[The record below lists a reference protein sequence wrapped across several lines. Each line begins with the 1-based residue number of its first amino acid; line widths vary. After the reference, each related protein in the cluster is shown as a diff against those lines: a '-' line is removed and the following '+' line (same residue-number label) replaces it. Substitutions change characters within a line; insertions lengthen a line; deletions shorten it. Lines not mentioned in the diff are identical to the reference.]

1 MDTEHFKTFS
11 AEDFIIDKD
20 FRMILKNP
28 FADKMLE
35 EFIIKI
41 PEKKQEILLAAGILK
56 ELNTQTFTQ
65 LAERKKDLWH
75 EILVT
80 TGTDNT
86 DQL

>member
-1 MDTEHFKTFS
+1 MDAEHFKTFS

-65 LAERKKDLWH
+65 LAERKKDLWQK
-75 EILVT
+75 ILVA
-80 TGTDNT
+80 TGTDNMN
-86 DQL
+86 QL